1 MKTFKFAED
10 FPKLQDDFFS
20 TIRTPP
26 KELRTGQ
33 ECRIQTPTREFKAIL
48 VRKITG
54 PVRDIET
61 SDLIYD
67 TNTQSREEA
76 LVVLREYYPGLEED
90 SEVQLLWFVPYRSGD

>member
-1 MKTFKFAED
+1 MKTIKFAKD
-10 FPKLQDDFFS
+10 YQKLQDDFFS

-26 KELRTGQ
+26 KELRSGQ
-33 ECRIQTPTREFKAIL
+33 ECLIQTPIREFKAIL
-48 VRKITG
+48 IRKITG

-76 LVVLREYYPGLEED
+76 LEALREYYPDLEED
-90 SEVQLLWFVPYRSGD
+90 SEVQMLWFVPYRSGD